1 MNLPKSIRVGMAMRG
16 MDQGDL
22 ALATGIHRS
31 NISKMINGK
40 MTITD
45 ERLGEIAA
53 ALNMKVSNFVR
64 LGED

>member
-1 MNLPKSIRVGMAMRG
+1 MNLPKSIRVGMAMRSMG
-16 MDQGDL
+16 QNDL
-22 ALATGIHRS
+22 AIATGIHRS

-53 ALNMKVSNFVR
+53 ALNMKVSDFVR

>member
-1 MNLPKSIRVGMAMRG
+1 MNLPKSIRVGMAMRSMG
-16 MDQGDL
+16 QGDL

-53 ALNMKVSNFVR
+53 ALNMKVSDFVR